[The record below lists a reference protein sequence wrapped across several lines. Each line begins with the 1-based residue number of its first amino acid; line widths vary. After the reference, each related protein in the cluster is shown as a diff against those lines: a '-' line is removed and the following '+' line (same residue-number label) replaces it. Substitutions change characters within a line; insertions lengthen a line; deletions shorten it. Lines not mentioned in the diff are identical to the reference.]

1 MNHVGIIKK
10 IDSMGRIIVP
20 KTLRNRYLLDKRI
33 EMVATEEGILIRNP
47 EYKIVKEENDTIRSE
62 YRIKN
67 DRRL

>member
-47 EYKIVKEENDTIRSE
+47 EYKIVKEENDAIRSE